1 MSCFTMTSLQSS
13 LPTIRPFNSV
23 AQRPHTVP
31 CFSGFSRP
39 GRLPLKS
46 ESYAPS
52 LLSFAQNGCKWT
64 AMRHGNKKAKLGRPA
79 DQRKALLRALTTE
92 LLRHGKIKTTKV
104 KAKAMRKPV
113 DKMITLAK
121 NGTLHARRQALA
133 YIYDKAIV
141 TSLFA
146 EVPQR
151 YSERPGG
158 YTRIT
163 TDAQLRRGDAAE
175 MATIELV

>member
-1 MSCFTMTSLQSS
+1 
-13 LPTIRPFNSV
+13 
-23 AQRPHTVP
+23 
-31 CFSGFSRP
+31 
-39 GRLPLKS
+39 
-46 ESYAPS
+46 
-52 LLSFAQNGCKWT
+52 
-64 AMRHGNKKAKLGRPA
+64 MRHGNKKAKLGRPA

>member
-1 MSCFTMTSLQSS
+1 
-13 LPTIRPFNSV
+13 
-23 AQRPHTVP
+23 
-31 CFSGFSRP
+31 
-39 GRLPLKS
+39 
-46 ESYAPS
+46 
-52 LLSFAQNGCKWT
+52 
-64 AMRHGNKKAKLGRPA
+64 MRHGNKKVKLGRPA
-79 DQRKALLRALTTE
+79 DQRKALLRSLTTE

-104 KAKAMRKPV
+104 LVQQESACIFPAGV
-113 DKMITLAK
+113 TLCRSLFCCTGKSQGYAEACRQDDHTGK
-121 NGTLHARRQALA
+121 KWHLACTAAGKHAVTRCRWLTACYLASPMDNMGNSYNVSSVQALA

-151 YSERPGG
+151 YSDRPGG

-163 TDAQLRRGDAAE
+163 TEAQLRRGDAAE